1 MKRPALI
8 LALVLSFAFPVLA
21 DEDHHHEDLT
31 SDQLGTVH
39 FPVSCSPSAQKS
51 FERGVALLHSFW
63 YEEAEKTFQQ
73 VATDDPQCAMARW
86 GVAMSLWHQLW
97 DHPND
102 ATLKRG
108 AAELKEAKSLHS
120 KEDRE
125 RDYIAALSAF
135 YERRHREHKVR
146 ATAYSQRMEQLYQK
160 YPDDH
165 EAGIFYA
172 LSLIASEPD
181 KDANYANRRKAAAV
195 LEKLFAE
202 EPNHPGVAHYLIH
215 SYDKPEMAELGL
227 PAARRYAKIAPVAPH
242 AVHMPS
248 HIFARLGLWQEDID
262 SNLASIAATH
272 KGEEMHMGGGGHQFH
287 AMDFLVYAYLQSGH
301 EAEVLHVIDEVKAMP
316 AMKDMYK
323 GDSDPR
329 FVMLE
334 FFEASYALELH
345 HWADAAALPLIPGT
359 NGDDSITYRARAIGA
374 ARRGNVSEAHKALA
388 QLEAIHADAVKRKLM
403 YADAIDE
410 ERREAEAWVDH
421 AEVKNEA
428 AIKLLRDIADKEEG
442 VFQAG
447 DGIPARE
454 MLADMLLEMGRPE
467 QALSEY
473 EANLKLNPNRFDSLY
488 GAAHAAEMNGK
499 GDKAN
504 MYYAQLVKACD
515 GSNSDRPELGRA
527 KAQLAK
533 KGAETASASQN

>member
-1 MKRPALI
+1 MKYYVLIVAAL
-8 LALVLSFAFPVLA
+8 LFLTFPVLA
-21 DEDHHHEDLT
+21 DEEHHHEDLT
-31 SDQLGTVH
+31 SEQLGTVH
-39 FPVSCSPSAQKS
+39 FPISCSPSTQKT

-63 YEEAEKTFQQ
+63 YEEAEKAFQQ
-73 VATDDPQCAMARW
+73 VAKDDPQCAMAHW

-97 DHPND
+97 DDPNE

-108 AAELKEAKSLHS
+108 AAELKKAKSLHS

-125 RDYIAALSAF
+125 RGYIAALDAF
-135 YERRHREHKVR
+135 YEHRHRKHLIR

-181 KDANYANRRKAAAV
+181 KDPNYANRRKAAAV
-195 LEKLFAE
+195 LEKIFAE

-272 KGEEMHMGGGGHQFH
+272 KSEEMHMGGAGHQFH

-301 EAEVLHVIDEVKAMP
+301 EADVLHVIDEVKAMP

-334 FFEASYALELH
+334 LFEASYALELH
-345 HWADAAALPLIPGT
+345 HWADAAALPLISGT
-359 NGDDSITYRARAIGA
+359 NGDDSVTYRARAIGA
-374 ARRGNVSEAHKALA
+374 ARSGNLSDAHKALTE
-388 QLEAIHADAVKRKLM
+388 LEKIHADAVRRKLT
-403 YADAIDE
+403 YAGAMDDE
-410 ERREAEAWVDH
+410 RKEAEAWIDH
-421 AEVKNEA
+421 AEGKNDA
-428 AIKLLRDIADKEEG
+428 ATKLLRDIADTEGG

-454 MLADMLLEMGRPE
+454 MLADMLLEMGRSE
-467 QALSEY
+467 QALTEY
-473 EANLKLNPNRFDSLY
+473 ETDLKQNPNRFDSLY
-488 GAAHAAEMNGK
+488 GAARAAEKNGK
-499 GDKAN
+499 SDKAN
-504 MYYAQLVKACD
+504 IYYAQLVKICD
-515 GSNSDRPELGRA
+515 GSNSGRPELSQAR
-527 KAQLAK
+527 AQLAK
-533 KGAETASASQN
+533 KGAETASASQD